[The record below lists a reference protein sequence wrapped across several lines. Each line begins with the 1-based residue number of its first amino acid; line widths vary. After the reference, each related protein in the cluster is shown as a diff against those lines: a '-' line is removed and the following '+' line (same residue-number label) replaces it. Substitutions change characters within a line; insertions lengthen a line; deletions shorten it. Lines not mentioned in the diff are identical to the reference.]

1 MSENKVKDVDLG
13 KGALKTIISV
23 MGIDVEECLNVIE
36 KGKAAGWNALS
47 DAETSMR
54 VVCSNF

>member
-1 MSENKVKDVDLG
+1 MKDVDLG